1 MTDIHAAGDWG
12 LGIFVLCILR
22 AGGRRRRG
30 ASPGW
35 RMGEPFLR
43 GGAPDNTEEGAAD
56 QNYPG

>member
-1 MTDIHAAGDWG
+1 MVVCCNVSVAEG
-12 LGIFVLCILR
+12 LDGGPR

>member
-1 MTDIHAAGDWG
+1 MQSSLFDESGAMRAP
-12 LGIFVLCILR
+12 R